1 MKEQRLQKVDELF
14 QAALELP
21 PERWASFLDSGCT
34 SDTELRAEVESLLS
48 AHQQAGNFIAD
59 SLSDVAA
66 SLLEESRPKQVGQY
80 RVEKLLGA
88 GGMGE
93 VYLAEDTRLNR
104 KVAIKFLTPNSVDN
118 EQAKRRL
125 LQEARAAAKLDHPN
139 VCAIYEVAETDRPY
153 IVMPYVEGETL
164 DIKMKRNPL
173 GLSQALAI
181 ATQVADALAEA
192 QARNI
197 IHRDIKP
204 SNIIITPRGQ
214 AKVMDFGLAKITTN
228 ELMESGAKTKSLL
241 TTPGMIIGTLPYMS
255 PEQVKGEQLDARS
268 DIFSFGVLV
277 YEMLTGKQPFARDSA
292 AATAAAIITTDPLS
306 LCEVLPDAP
315 EELQRI
321 VHKCLEKDRER
332 RYQTMQDAALDL
344 HKAHEL
350 RIEVNSGRPLTEI
363 ATSQNSSLPN
373 PTLWFTQLSRLRTTA
388 AALIVTLIAGTLIF
402 IMHRRQTPIRSTSPI
417 KSLAV
422 LPLNN
427 LSGDATQEYF
437 ADGMTEAV
445 IAGLARISAL
455 RVISR
460 TSVMQYKES
469 RKSLPEIADELKVD
483 AIVEG
488 SVQRSGDRVRI
499 TVQLIRAATDQ
510 PFWTQTYDR
519 ELRDVLAF
527 QSEVAGAITREIQIK
542 LTPQEQARLSS
553 GRTVNSE
560 AYDYYLRGK
569 SHATILTES
578 ENQIAI
584 EMLEHAVALDPN
596 FAIAFAELAR
606 AYTRRL
612 NSFAPEEKQW
622 EQKAFTAIEK
632 ALSLDP
638 DLAEAHLARGLLLW
652 THANHFPHERVIQEY
667 REALS
672 LNPNLDEAHHQLCV
686 VYLHIGLL
694 DESLQE
700 IQTAVAINPSNT
712 YAQYRVGMVYLY
724 QGRAEEALAVFR
736 KYRGAQ
742 AAAYSGYQTVWA
754 LSMLGRRDEA
764 WKAVEESLRQD
775 PEDAGGATN
784 GAAAMLAASDGD
796 ISKAEDLIR
805 TAARGKEKGFIHF
818 HHTAYNIACA
828 YALMNRPQQAVEWL
842 QKAADDGMPCYSLFA
857 NDHNLDNLRQDPR
870 FITFLA
876 KQKEQ
881 WDYYKTRVLRK

>member
-1 MKEQRLQKVDELF
+1 MSDQRPQRVDEVF
-14 QAALELP
+14 QAAVELP
-21 PERWASFLDSGCT
+21 PEQRPGFLDSACMT
-34 SDTELRAEVESLLS
+34 DDALRIEVESLLF
-48 AHQQAGNFIAD
+48 AHEEAGDFIEDTA
-59 SLSDVAA
+59 SDVAA
-66 SLLEESRPKQVGQY
+66 SLFDESRPRLVGQY
-80 RVEKLLGA
+80 RIGRLLGA

-104 KVAIKFLTPNSVDN
+104 KVAIKFLTPGSVNN

-125 LQEARAAAKLDHPN
+125 LQEAQAAAKLDHPN
-139 VCAIYEVAETDRPY
+139 VCAIYEVGETDRPF

-164 DIKMKRNPL
+164 DLKMKEPL
-173 GLSQALAI
+173 DLSAALEI
-181 ATQVADALAEA
+181 ASQVADAVAEA
-192 QARNI
+192 HTHNI

-204 SNIIITPRGQ
+204 SNVIITARGQ
-214 AKVMDFGLAKITTN
+214 AKVMDFGLAKITTS
-228 ELMESGAKTKSLL
+228 EPMESEADTTSLL
-241 TTPGMIIGTLPYMS
+241 TTPGMIMGTLPYMS
-255 PEQVKGEQLDARS
+255 PEQVKGEHVDARS
-268 DIFSFGVLV
+268 DIFSFGVMV
-277 YEMLTGKQPFARDSA
+277 YEMLTGKQPFACDSA
-292 AATAAAIITTDPLS
+292 AATTAAILTTNPVR
-306 LCEVLPDAP
+306 LCEALPESP
-315 EELQRI
+315 KELDVV
-321 VHKCLEKDRER
+321 VHKCLEKDREL
-332 RYQTMQDAALDL
+332 RYQKMQEVAFDL
-344 HKAHEL
+344 HTITLNAANRPSAERWTSRRTSEDIRDPGRWSN
-350 RIEVNSGRPLTEI
+350 RISRPLLITGAAVII
-363 ATSQNSSLPN
+363 AVIMGVLILMMYQRRVPV
-373 PTLWFTQLSRLRTTA
+373 TA
-388 AALIVTLIAGTLIF
+388 TA
-402 IMHRRQTPIRSTSPI
+402 PI

-427 LSGDATQEYF
+427 LSGDARQEYF

-445 IAGLARISAL
+445 IAGLGRISAL

-460 TSVMQYKES
+460 TSVMQYKAT
-469 RKSLPEIADELKVD
+469 RKTLPEIADELKVD

-527 QSEVAGAITREIQIK
+527 QSEVAGAITREIQTK

-553 GRTVNSE
+553 GGIVNSD

-569 SHATILTES
+569 SHATILTDS
-578 ENQIAI
+578 ENQTAI

-596 FAIAFAELAR
+596 FAIGFAELAR

-622 EQKAFTAIEK
+622 EQKAFTAIER

-652 THANHFPHERVIQEY
+652 THAYRFPHERVIQEY

-694 DESLQE
+694 DEALQE

-736 KYRGAQ
+736 KYLGTQ
-742 AAAYSGYQTVWA
+742 AAAYSGYQTIWA
-754 LSMLGRRDEA
+754 LEVLGFRDEA
-764 WKAVEESLRQD
+764 WRTVDDARRQD
-775 PEDAGGATN
+775 PEDVGGATN
-784 GAAAMLAASDGD
+784 SAAAMLAASDGD
-796 ISKAEDLIR
+796 LRKAEDLIR
-805 TAARGKEKGFIHF
+805 RALRGKEKGFIHF

-828 YALMNRPQQAVEWL
+828 YALMNRSQQAVEWL
-842 QKAADDGMPCYSLFA
+842 QKAADDGLPCYTLFA
-857 NDHNLDNLRQDPR
+857 SDHNLDNLRQDPR
-870 FITFLA
+870 FMTFLA

-881 WDYYKTRVLRK
+881 WEYYKGSLLRK

>member
-1 MKEQRLQKVDELF
+1 MKEQPLQKVAEVF

-21 PERWASFLDSGCT
+21 PERRAGFLESACLTHD
-34 SDTELRAEVESLLS
+34 ELRAEVESLLS
-48 AHQQAGNFIAD
+48 AHEEAGDFIED
-59 SLSDVAA
+59 SASDVAA
-66 SLLEESRPKQVGQY
+66 SLFEESRPKQVGQY
-80 RVEKLLGA
+80 KIEKLLGA

-93 VYLAEDTRLNR
+93 VYLAEDIRLNR
-104 KVAIKFLTPNSVDN
+104 KVAIKFLTPDSVNN

-139 VCAIYEVAETDRPY
+139 VCAIYEVGEADRPY
-153 IVMPYVEGETL
+153 IVMPYVEGEPL
-164 DIKMKRNPL
+164 DLKMEHNPL
-173 GLSQALAI
+173 ALSAALAV
-181 ATQVADALAEA
+181 ATQVADAISEA
-192 QARNI
+192 HARNI

-204 SNIIITPRGQ
+204 SNVIITPRGQ
-214 AKVMDFGLAKITTN
+214 AKVMDFGLAKVTTN
-228 ELMESGAKTKSLL
+228 ELIESGAKTKSLL

-277 YEMLTGKQPFARDSA
+277 YEMLTGKQPFACDSA
-292 AATAAAIITTDPLS
+292 AATAAAILTSNPSS
-306 LCEVLPDAP
+306 LCEILPDAP
-315 EELQRI
+315 KELQRI
-321 VHKCLEKDRER
+321 VHKCLEKDRES
-332 RYQTMQDAALDL
+332 RYQTMQDVALDL
-344 HKAHEL
+344 HAVTQSLTSGASAEL
-350 RIEVNSGRPLTEI
+350 TTGRITSAEIRNPTQWASRLTRPLMMTG
-363 ATSQNSSLPN
+363 
-373 PTLWFTQLSRLRTTA
+373 
-388 AALIVTLIAGTLIF
+388 AALVITLITGALIF
-402 IMHRRQTPIRSTSPI
+402 MMYFRHAPVRSTSPI

-445 IAGLARISAL
+445 IAGLGRISAL

-460 TSVMQYKES
+460 TSVMQYKAS
-469 RKSLPEIADELKVD
+469 RKTLPEIADELKVD

-569 SHATILTES
+569 SHATILTDS
-578 ENQIAI
+578 ENQTAI
-584 EMLEHAVALDPN
+584 EMLERAVALDPSL
-596 FAIAFAELAR
+596 AIAYAELAR

-622 EQKAFTAIEK
+622 EQKAFSAIEK

-667 REALS
+667 RAALS

-694 DESLQE
+694 DEALQE

-736 KYRGAQ
+736 KYQGAQ

-754 LSMLGRRDEA
+754 LCMLGRRDEA
-764 WKAVEESLRQD
+764 WKAFEESRRQD
-775 PEDAGGATN
+775 PEDAGGGTN
-784 GAAAMLAASDGD
+784 SAGAMLAASDGD
-796 ISKAEDLIR
+796 RSKAEDLIR
-805 TAARGKEKGFIHF
+805 SAARGKEKGFIHF

-842 QKAADDGMPCYSLFA
+842 QKAADDGLPCYSLFA
-857 NDHNLDNLRQDPR
+857 NDHNLDNLRQDSR
-870 FITFLA
+870 FVTFLA

-881 WDYYKTRVLRK
+881 WEYYKSRV

>member
-1 MKEQRLQKVDELF
+1 MGDQRLQRVDEVF
-14 QAALELP
+14 QAAIDLP
-21 PERWASFLDSGCT
+21 PDHRAGFLESACLND
-34 SDTELRAEVESLLS
+34 DELRVEVESLLS
-48 AHQQAGNFIAD
+48 AHEEAGDFIEEPP
-59 SLSDVAA
+59 SDVAA
-66 SLLEESRPKQVGQY
+66 SLFQASRPKQVGPY
-80 RVEKLLGA
+80 IIEKLLGA

-104 KVAIKFLTPNSVDN
+104 KVAIKFLTPNSLDN
-118 EQAKRRL
+118 EQANRRL

-139 VCAIYEVAETDRPY
+139 VCAIYEVGESDPLY

-164 DIKMKRNPL
+164 DVKMKQSTL
-173 GLSQALAI
+173 GLPAALKV
-181 ATQVADALAEA
+181 ATQVADAVAEA
-192 QARNI
+192 HAQNI

-204 SNIIITPRGQ
+204 ANIIMTSRGQ
-214 AKVMDFGLAKITTN
+214 AKVMDFGLAKITTS
-228 ELMESGAKTKSLL
+228 EPMESEARKKSLL
-241 TTPGMIIGTLPYMS
+241 TTPGMIMGTLPYMS
-255 PEQVKGEQLDARS
+255 PEQVKGEKVDARS

-277 YEMLTGKQPFARDSA
+277 YEMLTGKQPFACDSA
-292 AATAAAIITTDPLS
+292 AATAAAILTTDPVS
-306 LCEVLPDAP
+306 LCEVLPNAP
-315 EELQRI
+315 KELQRI
-321 VHKCLEKDRER
+321 VHKCLEKDRQR
-332 RYQTMQDAALDL
+332 RYQTMQDVASDL
-344 HKAHEL
+344 HNAHEL
-350 RIEVNSGRPLTEI
+350 KTEENSRRPPTEI
-363 ATSQNSSLPN
+363 APSQNSSARLPN
-373 PTLWFTQLSRLRTTA
+373 PARQSTRLSRPLRATA
-388 AALIVTLIAGTLIF
+388 AALIVTVIAGTLIF
-402 IMHRRQTPIRSTSPI
+402 ISYRRQAPISSTSPI

-445 IAGLARISAL
+445 IAGLGRISAL

-460 TSVMQYKES
+460 TSVMQYKAS

-542 LTPQEQARLSS
+542 LTPQEQARLSI
-553 GRTVNSE
+553 GRTVDSE

-569 SHATILTES
+569 SHAAILTDS
-578 ENQIAI
+578 ENQTAI
-584 EMLEHAVALDPN
+584 EMLEHAVALDPS

-632 ALSLDP
+632 ALSLDA

-667 REALS
+667 RAALS

-686 VYLHIGLL
+686 VYLHIGLF
-694 DESLQE
+694 DEALQE

-736 KYRGAQ
+736 KYQ
-742 AAAYSGYQTVWA
+742 ATQASAYSDYQTIWA
-754 LSMLGRRDEA
+754 LSVLGRRGEA
-764 WKAVEESLRQD
+764 WKSVEESRRQD
-775 PEDAGGATN
+775 SEDPAGAMN
-784 GAAAMLAASDGD
+784 SAAAMLAVADGD
-796 ISKAEDLIR
+796 RRKAEDLIG
-805 TAARGKEKGFIHF
+805 TALRGKEKGFIHF

-828 YALMNRPQQAVEWL
+828 YALMNRPQQAIEWL
-842 QKAADDGMPCYSLFA
+842 QKAADDGLPCYSLFA

-881 WDYYKTRVLRK
+881 WEYYKTRL

>member
-1 MKEQRLQKVDELF
+1 MEEHRLQKVDEVF

-21 PERWASFLDSGCT
+21 PERRPGFLESACENDN
-34 SDTELRAEVESLLS
+34 ELRAEVESLLS
-48 AHQQAGNFIAD
+48 AHEEAGNFIED
-59 SLSDVAA
+59 SASDVAA
-66 SLLEESRPKQVGQY
+66 SLFEESRPKQVGQY
-80 RVEKLLGA
+80 KIEKLLGA

-93 VYLAEDTRLNR
+93 VYLAEDIRLNR
-104 KVAIKFLTPNSVDN
+104 KVAVKFLTPDSVNN

-139 VCAIYEVAETDRPY
+139 VCAIYEVGEADRPY
-153 IVMPYVEGETL
+153 IVMAYVEGETL
-164 DIKMKRNPL
+164 DVKIKQSPL
-173 GLSQALAI
+173 GLSTALAVASQI
-181 ATQVADALAEA
+181 ADALAEA
-192 QARNI
+192 HARNI

-204 SNIIITPRGQ
+204 SNIIMTARGQ
-214 AKVMDFGLAKITTN
+214 AKVMDFGLAKLTTN
-228 ELMESGAKTKSLL
+228 ELLESGAQTKSLL
-241 TTPGMIIGTLPYMS
+241 TTPGMIMGTLPYMS
-255 PEQVKGEQLDARS
+255 PEQVKGERLDARS

-277 YEMLTGKQPFARDSA
+277 YEMMTGKQPFACDNA
-292 AATAAAIITTDPLS
+292 AATAAAILTTNPSS
-306 LCEVLPDAP
+306 LCEVLPNAP
-315 EELQRI
+315 RELQLI
-321 VHKCLEKDRER
+321 VHKCLEKDRES
-332 RYQTMQDAALDL
+332 RYQTMQDVALDL
-344 HKAHEL
+344 HAVTQSPTSGASAAL
-350 RIEVNSGRPLTEI
+350 TTDRITSAEI
-363 ATSQNSSLPN
+363 RN
-373 PTLWFTQLSRLRTTA
+373 PTLWASQLSRRLL
-388 AALIVTLIAGTLIF
+388 LIGAPLVVTLIASALIL
-402 IMHRRQTPIRSTSPI
+402 IVYSRRAPVKSTSPI

-445 IAGLARISAL
+445 IAGLGRISAL

-460 TSVMQYKES
+460 TSVMQYKGS
-469 RKSLPEIADELKVD
+469 SKTLPEIADELKVD

-488 SVQRSGDRVRI
+488 SVQRSRDRVRI

-553 GRTVNSE
+553 GRTVNSD

-569 SHATILTES
+569 SHATILTDS
-578 ENQIAI
+578 ENQTAI
-584 EMLEHAVALDPN
+584 EMLEHAVALDPS

-612 NSFAPEEKQW
+612 NTFAPEEKQW

-638 DLAEAHLARGLLLW
+638 YLAEAHLARGLLLW

-694 DESLQE
+694 DEALQE

-724 QGRAEEALAVFR
+724 HGRAEEALAVFR
-736 KYRGAQ
+736 KYQ
-742 AAAYSGYQTVWA
+742 AVQASAYSDYQTIWA
-754 LSMLGRRDEA
+754 LSALGRRGEA
-764 WKAVEESLRQD
+764 WKVVEESRRQD
-775 PEDAGGATN
+775 PKDAGGAMN
-784 GAAAMLAASDGD
+784 SAAAMLAASDGD
-796 ISKAEDLIR
+796 RRKAEDLIR
-805 TAARGKEKGFIHF
+805 TALRGKEKGFIHF

-828 YALMNRPQQAVEWL
+828 YALMNRPQQAIEWL
-842 QKAADDGMPCYSLFA
+842 QKAADDGLPCYSLFA

-881 WDYYKTRVLRK
+881 WEYYKTRVSQQ

>member
-1 MKEQRLQKVDELF
+1 MEEQRLQKVDEVF

-21 PERWASFLDSGCT
+21 PECRPGFLESACENDN
-34 SDTELRAEVESLLS
+34 ELRVEVESLLS
-48 AHQQAGNFIAD
+48 AHEEAGNFIED
-59 SLSDVAA
+59 SASDIAA
-66 SLLEESRPKQVGQY
+66 SLFEESRPKQVGQY
-80 RVEKLLGA
+80 KIEKLLGA

-93 VYLAEDTRLNR
+93 VYLAEDIRLNR
-104 KVAIKFLTPNSVDN
+104 KVAIKFLTPDSLNN
-118 EQAKRRL
+118 EQAKPRL

-139 VCAIYEVAETDRPY
+139 VCAIYEVGEIDRPY

-164 DIKMKRNPL
+164 DIKMKQNPL
-173 GLSQALAI
+173 ALSVALNI
-181 ATQVADALAEA
+181 ATQVADAVAEA
-192 QARNI
+192 HAHNI

-214 AKVMDFGLAKITTN
+214 SKVMDFGLAKITTN
-228 ELMESGAKTKSLL
+228 EPIENEATSKSLL
-241 TTPGMIIGTLPYMS
+241 TTPGMILGTLPYMS
-255 PEQVKGEQLDARS
+255 PEQVKGEQVDARS

-277 YEMLTGKQPFARDSA
+277 YEILTGKQPFACDSA
-292 AATAAAIITTDPLS
+292 AATAAAILTTNPVS

-315 EELQRI
+315 KELDLI
-321 VHKCLEKDRER
+321 VHKCLEKDRQL
-332 RYQTMQDAALDL
+332 RYQTMSDVALDL
-344 HKAHEL
+344 HTVTQTVGSRPSAEL
-350 RIEVNSGRPLTEI
+350 TTSKSASAEIRNPKRWSTRPSRPLLITGAALMFMVI
-363 ATSQNSSLPN
+363 T
-373 PTLWFTQLSRLRTTA
+373 
-388 AALIVTLIAGTLIF
+388 AALILMVYTRHAPVT
-402 IMHRRQTPIRSTSPI
+402 STAPI

-445 IAGLARISAL
+445 IAGLGRISAL

-460 TSVMQYKES
+460 TSVMQYKGS
-469 RKSLPEIADELKVD
+469 RKTLPEIADELKVD

-519 ELRDVLAF
+519 EMRDVLAF
-527 QSEVAGAITREIQIK
+527 QSEVASAITREIKIK
-542 LTPQEQARLSS
+542 LTPKEQARLST
-553 GRTVNSE
+553 GPTVNSE

-569 SHATILTES
+569 SRATILTDS
-578 ENQIAI
+578 ENRTAI
-584 EMLEHAVALDPN
+584 EMLERAIALDPN

-606 AYTRRL
+606 VYTRRL

-622 EQKAFTAIEK
+622 EQKAFAAIEK

-638 DLAEAHLARGLLLW
+638 DLADAHLARGLLLW
-652 THANHFPHERVIQEY
+652 THANRFPHERVIQEY
-667 REALS
+667 RQALT

-694 DESLQE
+694 YEALQE
-700 IQTAVAINPSNT
+700 IQTAVAINPSNI

-724 QGRAEEALAVFR
+724 QARPEEALAVFR
-736 KYRGAQ
+736 KYQAAQ
-742 AAAYSGYQTVWA
+742 ASASSDYQTIWA
-754 LSMLGRRDEA
+754 LSVLGRRDEA
-764 WKAVEESLRQD
+764 WKVVEESRLQD
-775 PEDAGGATN
+775 PEDASGAIN
-784 GAAAMLAASDGD
+784 SAAAMLAASDGD
-796 ISKAEDLIR
+796 NRKAEDLIR
-805 TAARGKEKGFIHF
+805 TASRGKEKGFIHF

-828 YALMNRPQQAVEWL
+828 YALMNQPQQALEWL
-842 QKAADDGMPCYSLFA
+842 QKAADDGLPCYSLFA
-857 NDHNLDNLRQDPR
+857 RDHNLDNLRQDPR

-881 WDYYKTRVLRK
+881 WEYYKTRL

>member
-1 MKEQRLQKVDELF
+1 MKEQPLPKVDEVF

-21 PERWASFLDSGCT
+21 PERRAGFLESACLTD
-34 SDTELRAEVESLLS
+34 DELRAEVESLLS
-48 AHQQAGNFIAD
+48 AHEEAGDFIED
-59 SLSDVAA
+59 SASDVAA
-66 SLLEESRPKQVGQY
+66 SLFEESRPKQVGQY
-80 RVEKLLGA
+80 KIEKLLGA

-93 VYLAEDTRLNR
+93 VYLAEDIRLNR
-104 KVAIKFLTPNSVDN
+104 KVAIKFLTPESVNN

-125 LQEARAAAKLDHPN
+125 LREARAAAKLDHPN
-139 VCAIYEVAETDRPY
+139 VCAIYEVGEADRPY
-153 IVMPYVEGETL
+153 IVMPYVEGEPL
-164 DIKMKRNPL
+164 DLKMKHNRL
-173 GLSQALAI
+173 ALSAALAV
-181 ATQVADALAEA
+181 ATQVADAISEA
-192 QARNI
+192 HARNI

-204 SNIIITPRGQ
+204 SNVIINPRGQ
-214 AKVMDFGLAKITTN
+214 AKVMDFGLAKMTTG
-228 ELMESGAKTKSLL
+228 ELVESGAETKSLL
-241 TTPGMIIGTLPYMS
+241 TTPGLIIGTLPCMS

-277 YEMLTGKQPFARDSA
+277 YEMLTGKQPFACDSA
-292 AATAAAIITTDPLS
+292 AATAAAILTTNPSS
-306 LCEVLPDAP
+306 LCEILPDAP
-315 EELQRI
+315 KELQLI
-321 VHKCLEKDRER
+321 VHKCLEKDRES
-332 RYQTMQDAALDL
+332 RYQTMQDVALDL
-344 HKAHEL
+344 HAVTQSLTSRASAEL
-350 RIEVNSGRPLTEI
+350 ATGRITSAEIRNPTQWASRLPRPLVMTG
-363 ATSQNSSLPN
+363 
-373 PTLWFTQLSRLRTTA
+373 
-388 AALIVTLIAGTLIF
+388 AALVVTLITGALIF
-402 IMHRRQTPIRSTSPI
+402 IVYFRHAPVRSTSPI

-445 IAGLARISAL
+445 IAGLGRISAL

-460 TSVMQYKES
+460 TSVMQYKAS
-469 RKSLPEIADELKVD
+469 RKTLPEIADELKVD

-527 QSEVAGAITREIQIK
+527 QSEVAGAITREIKIK

-569 SHATILTES
+569 SHATILTDS
-578 ENQIAI
+578 ENQTAI
-584 EMLEHAVALDPN
+584 EMLERSVALDPS
-596 FAIAFAELAR
+596 FANAFAELAR

-622 EQKAFTAIEK
+622 EQKAFSAIEK

-667 REALS
+667 RAALS

-686 VYLHIGLL
+686 VYLHIGLF
-694 DESLQE
+694 DEALQE

-724 QGRAEEALAVFR
+724 QGRAEEALAIFR
-736 KYRGAQ
+736 KYQGAQ

-754 LSMLGRRDEA
+754 LCMLRRRDEA
-764 WKAVEESLRQD
+764 WKAFEESRRQD

-784 GAAAMLAASDGD
+784 SAGAMLAASDGD
-796 ISKAEDLIR
+796 RSKAEDLIR

-842 QKAADDGMPCYSLFA
+842 QKAADDGLPCYFLFA
-857 NDHNLDNLRQDPR
+857 NDHNLDNLRKDSR
-870 FITFLA
+870 FVTFLA
-876 KQKEQ
+876 KQKEL
-881 WDYYKTRVLRK
+881 WEYYKSRVRED